1 MMSAML
7 AAGALA
13 VLAGLGAIAWG
24 IPVKEFSVGNTL
36 ILSGTLGVCS
46 GLILFGLSA
55 VLSELK
61 MISSRLRSR
70 PGAEAESEPRPLQ
83 LPLAA
88 GKTDFETAPVPP
100 TEDVWREG
108 GSPRP
113 RPRMPDLSSPLSS
126 GVSSSPLSS
135 SPLSAS
141 LRESKP
147 ASDEPPAE
155 PAERPKRNLLFAS
168 SSRRER
174 ERAEKR
180 GAEPLPTDFRS
191 PPLSDPP
198 PVPLD
203 EPAATES
210 DSSFDNGWSRPERTR
225 TPEPLRPPFPRRL
238 ARAAP
243 AFVEP
248 EPTPPPPEPKDLDAP
263 AVSIVKSGVVDGMA
277 YSLYSDGSIEAQM
290 PEGMMRFAS
299 IDELRTH
306 LEGRP

>member
-46 GLILFGLSA
+46 GLILFGLAA

-61 MISSRLRSR
+61 VISSRLRSR
-70 PGAEAESEPRPLQ
+70 PDAESEAKPLQ
-83 LPLAA
+83 LPLGAS
-88 GKTDFETAPVPP
+88 KTDFETAPVPP

-126 GVSSSPLSS
+126 GLSSSPLSS
-135 SPLSAS
+135 SPLSGS
-141 LRESKP
+141 LRASEPLP
-147 ASDEPPAE
+147 APDEPPAE

-191 PPLSDPP
+191 PPLGAPP

-210 DSSFDNGWSRPERTR
+210 GPSDGWSRPER

-248 EPTPPPPEPKDLDAP
+248 EPTPPLPEPKDLDAP

-306 LEGRP
+306 LEGRT

>member
-55 VLSELK
+55 LLSELK
-61 MISSRLRSR
+61 VISHRLRTR
-70 PGAEAESEPRPLQ
+70 TAAETEVRTLQ
-83 LPLAA
+83 LPGA
-88 GKTDFETAPVPP
+88 GSKAELDSSPVPP
-100 TEDVWREG
+100 AEDMWREG

-126 GVSSSPLSS
+126 TSAPLSP
-135 SPLSAS
+135 PLPAS
-141 LRESKP
+141 LRNPLPEP
-147 ASDEPPAE
+147 EMDEPAAE
-155 PAERPKRNLLFAS
+155 PAERPRRNLLFAS

-180 GAEPLPTDFRS
+180 AAEPMPTDFRS
-191 PPLSDPP
+191 PPLSEPP
-198 PVPLD
+198 AMPLD
-203 EPAATES
+203 EPASEPASPGLE
-210 DSSFDNGWSRPERTR
+210 DSWSRPERAR
-225 TPEPLRPPFPRRL
+225 PSESLRPPFPRRL

-248 EPTPPPPEPKDLDAP
+248 EPTPAPEPQDMDPP
-263 AVSIVKSGVVDGMA
+263 AATIIKSGVVDGMA

-306 LEGRP
+306 LEGRA

>member
-1 MMSAML
+1 MMNALL

-24 IPVKEFSVGNTL
+24 IPVKEFSLGNTL

-61 MISSRLRSR
+61 VISHRLRTR
-70 PGAEAESEPRPLQ
+70 NPSETEVRPLQ
-83 LPLAA
+83 LPGAMTKPELD
-88 GKTDFETAPVPP
+88 TPPVPP
-100 TEDVWREG
+100 SEDMWREG

-113 RPRMPDLSSPLSS
+113 RPRMPDLSGPLSS
-126 GVSSSPLSS
+126 APRPPPPMSSS
-135 SPLSAS
+135 LSAT
-141 LRESKP
+141 LRA
-147 ASDEPPAE
+147 ASVEEEADEPPAQ
-155 PAERPKRNLLFAS
+155 PAERPRRNLLFAS

-174 ERAEKR
+174 ERADKR
-180 GAEPLPTDFRS
+180 PAEPMPTDFSS
-191 PPLSDPP
+191 PPLSEPP
-198 PVPLD
+198 ATPID
-203 EPAATES
+203 EPAPEPSPPAL
-210 DSSFDNGWSRPERTR
+210 DDNWSRPERTR
-225 TPEPLRPPFPRRL
+225 ASESLRPPFPRRL
-238 ARAAP
+238 TRAAP

-248 EPTPPPPEPKDLDAP
+248 EPAPVPEPQETEAP
-263 AVSIVKSGVVDGMA
+263 AASIIKSGVVDGMA

-306 LEGRP
+306 LEGRA